1 MSDSPR
7 VDDGFVEKFMKSV
20 NTPLEYGVYFLFHDY
35 WGKAPQSA
43 IDAYVAELHKI
54 PGIEQAL
61 EERYIAEPLSL
72 ERLKQCAPGTLGAG
86 YLKFIVDNNL
96 EANLGKNYRQFN
108 DELRAA
114 GTLDRLPDDLSY
126 MMVRGFQTHDF
137 HHVLTGYEASIYGEL
152 ALAAYYLAQLRQPY
166 HAFRVAV
173 TTAHTAFLAPAFI
186 TEGMDAFTDGWSFG
200 RMSKNIYFERWEDE
214 IDTPLEVLRDRF
226 NLNRHAQAA

>member
-7 VDDGFVEKFMKSV
+7 VDDGFVEKFMRSV

-35 WGKAPQSA
+35 WEKAPQSA

-54 PGIEQAL
+54 PGIQEAL

-96 EANLGKNYRQFN
+96 EENLGKNYRKFN
-108 DELRAA
+108 EELRAA

-137 HHVLTGYEASIYGEL
+137 HHVLTGYEATIYGEL
-152 ALAAYYLAQLRQPY
+152 ALASYYLAQLRQPY

-186 TEGMDAFTDGWSFG
+186 PEAMDAFTDGWSYG
-200 RMSKNIYFERWEDE
+200 RASKNIYFERWEDE
-214 IDTPLEVLRDRF
+214 IDTPLEVLRERF

>member
-7 VDDGFVEKFMKSV
+7 VDDGFVEKFMRSV

-35 WGKAPQSA
+35 WEKAPQSA

-54 PGIEQAL
+54 PGIQEAL

-72 ERLKQCAPGTLGAG
+72 DRLKQCAPGTLGAG

-96 EANLGKNYRQFN
+96 EENLGKNYRKFN
-108 DELRAA
+108 EELRAA

-137 HHVLTGYEASIYGEL
+137 HHVLTGYEATIYGEL
-152 ALAAYYLAQLRQPY
+152 ALASYYLAQLRQPY

-186 TEGMDAFTDGWSFG
+186 TEAMDAFTDGWSYG
-200 RMSKNIYFERWEDE
+200 RASKNIYFERWEDE
-214 IDTPLEVLRDRF
+214 IDTPLEVLRERF